1 MCDVFVARAN
11 LLDIGRFWYGID
23 MLEMPSIPESVGLLE
38 RIVDLL
44 ILASIIEGHMGHAGK
59 YKILLNDA
67 DRFVGLDVTSVV
79 PANMHAS
86 AYAVVS
92 WMGKRLQDIVD
103 ARFEKNSNPL
113 WRRMDLVK
121 FININFLVLVMM

>member
-1 MCDVFVARAN
+1 MTN
-11 LLDIGRFWYGID
+11 LLDIGRFRYGID

-59 YKILLNDA
+59 YKILLDDA
-67 DRFVGLDVTSVV
+67 DRFVGLDVAGVV

-103 ARFEKNSNPL
+103 ARFEEDGHPL
-113 WRRMDLVK
+113 WRRMDLVE

>member
-1 MCDVFVARAN
+1 MTN
-11 LLDIGRFWYGID
+11 LLDIDRFRYGID

-38 RIVDLL
+38 CIVDLL
-44 ILASIIEGHMGHAGK
+44 ILTTVIEGHMGHAGK

-67 DRFVGLDVTSVV
+67 DRFVGFDVAGVI

-92 WMGKRLQDIVD
+92 WMGKRLQDIID
-103 ARFEKNSNPL
+103 ARFQKDGHPL
-113 WRRMDLVK
+113 WRRMDLVE
-121 FININFLVLVMM
+121 FININFLVLVVM

>member
-1 MCDVFVARAN
+1 MTN
-11 LLDIGRFWYGID
+11 LLDIGRFRYGID

-38 RIVDLL
+38 RIIDLL

-59 YKILLNDA
+59 YKILLDDA
-67 DRFVGLDVTSVV
+67 DRFVGFDVTGVV

-92 WMGKRLQDIVD
+92 WMGKRLQNIVD
-103 ARFEKNSNPL
+103 ARFQKDGHPL
-113 WRRMDLVK
+113 RRRMDLVE
-121 FININFLVLVMM
+121 FININFLVLVVM

>member
-1 MCDVFVARAN
+1 
-11 LLDIGRFWYGID
+11 
-23 MLEMPSIPESVGLLE
+23 MPSIPESIRTLK

-44 ILASIIEGHMGHAGK
+44 ILASIIEGHMGHAWK
-59 YKILLNDA
+59 YKILLDDA
-67 DRFVGLDVTSVV
+67 DRFVGFDVASVI

-92 WMGKRLQDIVD
+92 WMGKRLQYIVD
-103 ARFEKNSNPL
+103 ARFEEEGHPF

-121 FININFLVLVMM
+121 FVNINFLVLVMM